1 MQGAGGGVI
10 LPAQVSQHEAAGA
23 AFRHAAGEGGGV
35 LVGQVAPPA
44 QDALLQGVGVRPG
57 QQPLHIVVALQHQQV
72 YAGES
77 GGRRLR
83 HEAGIGEDAHR
94 LTAAVDAVVHALPRV
109 VAGGEHRHLCGANG
123 KDAAGGYKAQV
134 IVQPRQ
140 AAAEIEGRAAAGVQR
155 DGMVLQEGGKARRV
169 ICMLMGD
176 EDGGQVVR
184 RQIQQS
190 KGLLDAAGGDAGIH
204 QQVDA
209 AGGDQQAVALGA
221 AGQCMYRD
229 QSGMYLSGK

>member
-1 MQGAGGGVI
+1 MR
-10 LPAQVSQHEAAGA
+10 AA
-23 AFRHAAGEGGGV
+23 
-35 LVGQVAPPA
+35 
-44 QDALLQGVGVRPG
+44 
-57 QQPLHIVVALQHQQV
+57 
-72 YAGES
+72 
-77 GGRRLR
+77 GRRLR

-94 LTAAVDAVVHALPRV
+94 LAAAVDAVVHALPRV

-229 QSGMYLSGK
+229 QSGMYLSGKMTASVAASRKGCGLSQRTLEGVCQLMWDSTSLSSGTSTMAISAPTARSLPTRSS